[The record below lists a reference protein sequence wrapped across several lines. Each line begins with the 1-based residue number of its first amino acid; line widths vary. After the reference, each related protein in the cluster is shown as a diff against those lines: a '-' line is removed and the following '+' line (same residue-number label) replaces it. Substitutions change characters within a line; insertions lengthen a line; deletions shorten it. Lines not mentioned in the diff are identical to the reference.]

1 MEEQWRDIKG
11 FEGLYEVSNLGRVR
25 TKPRK
30 ILQRFKYNY
39 HTLPVKERI
48 LKQHKLRGYYGVG
61 LWKDNK
67 MYNKQVHRLVALTFI
82 DNPNNYPIVN
92 HKDGN
97 KLNNRI
103 DNLEWCTYSHN
114 TNEAYRLGLNNIS
127 EKHIEQIRKLGYK
140 SGKKVAQMD
149 LEGNIIKIYNS
160 GRQASLELGISQGN
174 ISLCCN
180 GKKEKTN
187 GYKWKYI

>member
-1 MEEQWRDIKG
+1 MEEIWRDIPE
-11 FEGLYEVSNLGRVR
+11 FEGYYEISNLGRVK
-25 TKPRK
+25 TKARNIK
-30 ILQRFKYNY
+30 KFLKYNY
-39 HTLPVKERI
+39 HNQPIKERI
-48 LKQHKLRGYYGVG
+48 IKQRLTQGYPSVS
-61 LWKDNK
+61 LWKDRK
-67 MYNKQVHRLVALTFI
+67 LYNKTLHRLLAKAFI
-82 DNPNNYPIVN
+82 PNPNNYPVVN
-92 HKDGN
+92 HIDGN
-97 KLNNRI
+97 KLNNSL
-103 DNLEWCTYSHN
+103 DNLEWCTHQHN

-127 EKHIEQIRKLGYK
+127 KKQIEQIRKLGYK